1 MGVKYVAPLF
11 FLLRGGFWA
20 ISGGGR
26 ACTDEEAEEGEEE
39 EEEEEAE
46 QEKEKEKQEE
56 EK

>member
-1 MGVKYVAPLF
+1 MLSPV
-11 FLLRGGFWA
+11 FLLRRGFWA
-20 ISGGGR
+20 ISSGNR
-26 ACTDEEAEEGEEE
+26 ACTDEEAEEGE